1 MIQLFRRRTDDL
13 ENDLDASLFGI
24 CSGNGQRDA
33 FSLFINSQ
41 DDELTRFC
49 LSGNQRS
56 FDLHLGHGRIEW
68 FLA

>member
-24 CSGNGQRDA
+24 CSGNGQRNA
-33 FSLFINSQ
+33 LPLFIDSQ
-41 DDELTRFC
+41 DDELTRSRFFRD
-49 LSGNQRS
+49 QRC
-56 FDLHLGHGRIEW
+56 FDLHLRHGRIEW